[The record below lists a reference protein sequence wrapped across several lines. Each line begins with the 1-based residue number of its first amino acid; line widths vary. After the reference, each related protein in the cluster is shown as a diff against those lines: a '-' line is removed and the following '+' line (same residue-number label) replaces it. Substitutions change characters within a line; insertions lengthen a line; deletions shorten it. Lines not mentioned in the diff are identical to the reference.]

1 MTVLYFPA
9 EDIDV
14 PSSIGL
20 VFAGNA
26 LFGGT
31 RRPPWVHT
39 NRWVELP
46 FIYEPDFTPT
56 LMEMVELHKIT
67 TIMSR
72 HPASI
77 LKFRATKELTAR
89 GVELISYHPSEV
101 IDVAAEQAGRIKK
114 EVLDLF
120 GLGHD
125 HSHMSI
131 VALSQILDGVVGATS
146 TSKAWALN
154 RLAARPQTG
163 AIVEVGVLFG
173 KSAFP
178 LALGARES
186 GALFVAVDTWDNDAA
201 VQRDSPEILEEA
213 AHSWNRD
220 HMQAIAQGLIEFA
233 GCRSLVVRGDT
244 SVALKRLGEIDKGS
258 VPQVSL
264 LHIDANHDF
273 EKVKSDWELW
283 QPLLTPDHVVVFDDT
298 SWAAGDGPRRLVDSI
313 IDSGVYENVVNYQG
327 STFLWGIRV
336 WANRARSLSVNLGP
350 CRGPQSPHTFG

>member
-9 EDIDV
+9 EDVDV
-14 PSSIGL
+14 PSSISL
-20 VFAGNA
+20 VLAGNA

-31 RRPPWVHT
+31 RRPSWVPN
-39 NRWVELP
+39 NRWVQLP
-46 FIYEPDFTPT
+46 FIYEPGFTPT
-56 LMEMVELHKIT
+56 LMEMVDLHKIT

-77 LKFRATKELTAR
+77 LKLRATKELTAR
-89 GVELISYHPSEV
+89 GVELNSHHPSEV

-120 GLGHD
+120 GLGQD

-131 VALSQILDGVVGATS
+131 VALSQVLDGVVGATS
-146 TSKAWALN
+146 TSKAWVLN
-154 RLAARPQTG
+154 LLAARPQTG
-163 AIVEVGVLFG
+163 AIVEVGVMFG

-186 GALFVAVDTWDNDAA
+186 GALFVAVDTWENHAA
-201 VQRDSPEILEEA
+201 VQRDSPQILEA
-213 AHSWNRD
+213 LAHSWNRE
-220 HMQAIAQGLIEFA
+220 HMKAIAEELIALA
-233 GCRSLVVRGDT
+233 GCRSLVVRGDA
-244 SVALKRLGEIDKGS
+244 SVALERLAEGDQGS
-258 VPQVSL
+258 VTQVSL

-298 SWAAGDGPRRLVDSI
+298 SWAAGDGPRKLVDSI
-313 IDSGVYENVVNYQG
+313 IDSGVYKNVVDYQG
-327 STFLWGIRV
+327 STFLWGR
-336 WANRARSLSVNLGP
+336 R
-350 CRGPQSPHTFG
+350 F